1 MRDYPDNL
9 EIIRFSGSDMITSSG
24 SIRSKLPRALTV
36 LATAVVLQG
45 CEPTTSPIDRPEA
58 AVPTT
63 ISWIWNTGFDAY
75 ASQDVPSL
83 PSVIV
88 RDQFGRPM
96 VGIRV
101 QWTVVAGGGL
111 VRFPV
116 SVTNGEGVA
125 TLQQWTLGPEVGE
138 NVVTATVGGLLSQ
151 SFRVIAKPAPDPTP
165 CAGCL

>member
-116 SVTNGEGVA
+116 SRM
-125 TLQQWTLGPEVGE
+125 
-138 NVVTATVGGLLSQ
+138 S
-151 SFRVIAKPAPDPTP
+151 
-165 CAGCL
+165 

>member
-1 MRDYPDNL
+1 M
-9 EIIRFSGSDMITSSG
+9 SSFNRG
-24 SIRSKLPRALTV
+24 RLSRTLSVFAAAL
-36 LATAVVLQG
+36 LALS
-45 CEPTTSPIDRPEA
+45 CEATTSPIDRPDA

-75 ASQDVPSL
+75 ANQDVPSL

-101 QWTVVAGGGL
+101 QWTVVAGGGI

-116 SVTNGEGVA
+116 SVTNGDGIA
-125 TLQQWTLGPEVGE
+125 MLQQWTLGPAVGE
-138 NVVTATVGGLLSQ
+138 NVVTATVGGSLAQ
-151 SFRVIAKPAPDPTP
+151 SFKVIAKPQPDPTP
-165 CAGCL
+165 CAGC